1 MYSKGGNTM
10 KKIGS
15 TKYPLVHPRRVF
27 SDGPDFT
34 KMAAGNG
41 VYLRDTENKLYID
54 GISGLWNVSLGYN
67 YQEVNDAIIEQL
79 KKLPFVNL
87 IENNN
92 PTTIELAEKLIE
104 LTPEYLNKVVY
115 TCTGS
120 ESVEFAIKLCRKYQ
134 VLRGNKD
141 KNKIVVI
148 DISYHGTYYGSMS
161 ASGIDLDITEDYNP
175 KVPGF
180 VFLPAPYCK
189 CCKNENMDDACL
201 DKSIKA
207 LEEIF
212 TSEGKNLAGIMLE
225 PFIGSG
231 GVIPIPKKYM
241 ERIKELCDIYGVLL
255 VFDEVATGLGRTGT
269 MFAFE
274 HYNIVPD
281 ILCLSKGINSG
292 YIPLGAVLFCEKI
305 TDVFLSANT
314 NIKHISTQ
322 NGNPLACA
330 AGIATIESIQK
341 NGYVDNCREM
351 GKILKT
357 EISNVLDKHKNFVE
371 VRGSGL
377 MLGINLQANASHDC
391 LSMEQICYLTAKLKQ
406 KGLIVYSF
414 YVEGVT
420 TGLSLFPPL
429 IVNKNEVMKIVS
441 IIKQVFDRT
450 VF

>member
-1 MYSKGGNTM
+1 M

-41 VYLRDTENKLYID
+41 VYLRDTENKLYIE

-161 ASGIDLDITEDYNP
+161 ASGIDLDITEDY
-175 KVPGF
+175 
-180 VFLPAPYCK
+180 LP
-189 CCKNENMDDACL
+189 
-201 DKSIKA
+201 
-207 LEEIF
+207 
-212 TSEGKNLAGIMLE
+212 TS
-225 PFIGSG
+225 
-231 GVIPIPKKYM
+231 
-241 ERIKELCDIYGVLL
+241 
-255 VFDEVATGLGRTGT
+255 T
-269 MFAFE
+269 
-274 HYNIVPD
+274 
-281 ILCLSKGINSG
+281 IL
-292 YIPLGAVLFCEKI
+292 
-305 TDVFLSANT
+305 
-314 NIKHISTQ
+314 
-322 NGNPLACA
+322 
-330 AGIATIESIQK
+330 
-341 NGYVDNCREM
+341 
-351 GKILKT
+351 
-357 EISNVLDKHKNFVE
+357 
-371 VRGSGL
+371 
-377 MLGINLQANASHDC
+377 
-391 LSMEQICYLTAKLKQ
+391 
-406 KGLIVYSF
+406 
-414 YVEGVT
+414 
-420 TGLSLFPPL
+420 
-429 IVNKNEVMKIVS
+429 
-441 IIKQVFDRT
+441 
-450 VF
+450 